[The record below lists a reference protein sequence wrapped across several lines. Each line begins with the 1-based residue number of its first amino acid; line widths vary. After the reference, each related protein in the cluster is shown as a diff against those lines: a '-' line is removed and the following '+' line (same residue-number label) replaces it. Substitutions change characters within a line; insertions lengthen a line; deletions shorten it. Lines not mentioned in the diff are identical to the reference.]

1 MLKSWSHSRG
11 RATAIL
17 LLAGGVAATLA
28 GCGAGGFAQESP
40 GADAFLDRVQTNCGK
55 FSVGHQP
62 IGWLLSDSSTDTTF
76 VDATTK
82 LFSGQFSRSDYQDYL
97 ASFYPGGTSQATVDC
112 SYNQL

>member
-1 MLKSWSHSRG
+1 MLKLRSYTKR

-17 LLAGGVAATLA
+17 LLAGGVAALG
-28 GCGAGGFAQESP
+28 GCGAGGVAQESP

-55 FSVGHQP
+55 YSVGHQP

-97 ASFYPGGTSQATVDC
+97 ASFYPGGTSQATLDC
-112 SYNQL
+112 IYNQL